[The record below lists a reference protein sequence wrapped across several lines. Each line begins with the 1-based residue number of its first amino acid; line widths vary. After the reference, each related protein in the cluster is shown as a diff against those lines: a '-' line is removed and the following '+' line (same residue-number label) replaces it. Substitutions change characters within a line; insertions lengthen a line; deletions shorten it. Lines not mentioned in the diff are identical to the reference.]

1 MGTYTFLEAVEKLS
15 DGKCGKIAPKKE
27 PGLYYCINEH
37 GHLNCMGYHDSG
49 IKLGVKHFLGRWVLV
64 NEKEIKP
71 ADNKIFSGKNSE
83 KLWSEINSL
92 YGSPIKDILYS
103 LGCKLQEVEDK
114 IDEGVKT

>member
-83 KLWSEINSL
+83 KLWSEINNL
-92 YGSPIKDILYS
+92 TYNPIKDILYS

-114 IDEGVKT
+114 IDEGGLI